1 MYLRTELY
9 KGSQKTVYGI
19 RTVKRTYY
27 SKKLGKKVTKTYQ
40 YEFKYKRP
48 PKGSLGGYG
57 SQGLAILQDKY
68 GKKTKTYTELIKD
81 IDKNYT
87 EAQATAI
94 KTDLNKHLRKASEKG
109 VDYQMSTFFSHM
121 QGMKFD
127 NLNRLV
133 SSKRNI
139 LRYIYNMGGDPDEL
153 AGQIGV
159 STSELLDE
167 NNWDGDEFSFG
178 GRKYI
183 LDVRYQDGVVR
194 WVMN

>member
-9 KGSQKTVYGI
+9 KGSKKTVYGI

-27 SKKLGKKVTKTYQ
+27 SKKLGKKVTKIYQ

-48 PKGSLGGYG
+48 PKGGLGGYG

-81 IDKNYT
+81 IDKNYSRPQAT
-87 EAQATAI
+87 QIKDDLAQALSGA
-94 KTDLNKHLRKASEKG
+94 AGEG

-121 QGMKFD
+121 QGMQFNEKD
-127 NLNRLV
+127 ELV
-133 SSKRNI
+133 PSKRNM

-167 NNWDGDEFSFG
+167 DNWDGDEFSFG
-178 GRKYI
+178 GRKYV
-183 LDVRYQDGVVR
+183 LDVRYQDGIVR

>member
-9 KGSQKTVYGI
+9 KGSKKTVYGI

-27 SKKLGKKVTKTYQ
+27 SKKLGKKVTKIYQ

-68 GKKTKTYTELIKD
+68 GKQTKTYTELIKD
-81 IDKNYT
+81 IDNNYS
-87 EAQATAI
+87 EAQATQI
-94 KTDLNKHLRKASEKG
+94 KDDLVQHLVGAAEEG

-121 QGMKFD
+121 QGMQFNEK
-127 NLNRLV
+127 NELV
-133 SSKRNI
+133 SSKRNR

-153 AGQIGV
+153 ASQIGV
-159 STSELLDE
+159 STGELLNED
-167 NNWDGDEFSFG
+167 NWDGDEFSFG

>member
-81 IDKNYT
+81 IDKNYS
-87 EAQATAI
+87 EPQATQI
-94 KTDLNKHLRKASEKG
+94 KDDLTQYLKGAADEG

-121 QGMKFD
+121 QGMQFNEK
-127 NLNRLV
+127 NELV
-133 SSKRNI
+133 SSGRNR

-167 NNWDGDEFSFG
+167 DNWDGDEFSFG

-194 WVMN
+194 WIMN